1 MSREMFHH
9 QVKKKHMVAAATTA
23 VPGKWA
29 SDWFERGNCR
39 GKKEEGKFKGEPLL
53 NPDAKIHL

>member
-1 MSREMFHH
+1 MGREIFHH

-29 SDWFERGNCR
+29 SDWFERGICR
-39 GKKEEGKFKGEPLL
+39 GKKEEGELKGPVEPRR
-53 NPDAKIHL
+53 